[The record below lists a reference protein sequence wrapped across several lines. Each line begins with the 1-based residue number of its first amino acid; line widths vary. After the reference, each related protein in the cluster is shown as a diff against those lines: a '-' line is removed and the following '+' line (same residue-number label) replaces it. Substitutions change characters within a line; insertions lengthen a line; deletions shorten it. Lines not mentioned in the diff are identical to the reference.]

1 MLSQVTLC
9 LILRTCLSP
18 KFRHGGRIVKRG
30 KMGLAN
36 TKRKGKYS
44 NEISSFVNLC
54 VEGEGRPVIVHDSI

>member
-1 MLSQVTLC
+1 
-9 LILRTCLSP
+9 
-18 KFRHGGRIVKRG
+18 
-30 KMGLAN
+30 MGLAN